1 MMLRRW
7 FPLLVLATLPGCVH
21 LDLGSL
27 GGRGELVE
35 EVVFGEKG
43 PKILMLEIDGIIS
56 GEEQGSAFGLGVEE
70 SLVARVRSQLD
81 LAAEDDDIR
90 AVLVRINSP
99 GGTVTASD
107 IIHRELLEFKKSRS
121 VPVVAQLMGLAASGG
136 YYVAM
141 AADRVLAHPTTVTG
155 SIGVIFSGLNLTG
168 LLEKVGVEN
177 QTLTSGAFKDTGSAL
192 RPMRDDERA
201 QLQSVLDDFQARFR
215 GVVDAGRPGLD
226 AEAVARLADGRI
238 FSAEQALA
246 AGLVD
251 GIAYLPEAVKEV
263 ERRAGLE
270 ASRVVVYRRP
280 NEWAENLYSAGEPVS
295 QPRLSFDWLPFAR
308 AFGRPGF
315 LYLWYPAAAW

>member
-1 MMLRRW
+1 MLRG
-7 FPLLVLATLPGCVH
+7 FPLLALLFLPGCIN

-35 EVVFGEKG
+35 EVVYGEDG
-43 PKILMLEIDGIIS
+43 PKILMLEIDGVIS
-56 GEEQGSAFGLGVEE
+56 GEERSTTLGLGVEE

-81 LAAEDDDIR
+81 LAADDDEIR
-90 AVLVRINSP
+90 AVLLRINSP

-107 IIHRELLEFKKSRS
+107 VVHREIVEFKKSRS
-121 VPVVAQLMGLAASGG
+121 IPVVAQLMGLAASGG

-141 AADRVLAHPTTVTG
+141 AADHVIAHPTTVTG

-168 LLEKVGVEN
+168 LLEKIGVEN
-177 QTLTSGAFKDTGSAL
+177 QTLTSGPFKDSGSAL

-201 QLQSVLDDFQARFR
+201 QLQSVLDDFQTRFR
-215 GVVDAGRPGLD
+215 DVVDQGRPGLD
-226 AEAVARLADGRI
+226 AEAVARLADGRV
-238 FSAEQALA
+238 FSAMQARD

-251 GIAYLPEAVKEV
+251 GIGYLPEAVKEL

-270 ASRVVVYRRP
+270 SSRVVVYRRP

-295 QPRLSFDWLPFAR
+295 PPRLGFDRLPFAR
-308 AFGRPGF
+308 VLGQPGF

>member
-1 MMLRRW
+1 MLRGL
-7 FPLLVLATLPGCVH
+7 PLLALLVLPGCVN

-35 EVVFGEKG
+35 EVVYGEDG
-43 PKILMLEIDGIIS
+43 PKILMLEIDGVIS
-56 GEEQGSAFGLGVEE
+56 GEERGTPFGFGVEE

-81 LAAEDDDIR
+81 LAVEDDEIK
-90 AVLVRINSP
+90 AVLLRINSP

-107 IIHRELLEFKKSRS
+107 VIHRELLEFKKRKS

-141 AADRVLAHPTTVTG
+141 AADHVLAHPTTVTG

-177 QTLTSGAFKDTGSAL
+177 QTLTSGPFKDTGSAL
-192 RPMRDDERA
+192 RPMRDDERE
-201 QLQSVLDDFQARFR
+201 QLQSVLDDFQTRFR
-215 GVVDAGRPGLD
+215 EVVDQGRPGLD
-226 AEAVARLADGRI
+226 GEAVARIADGRI
-238 FSAEQALA
+238 FSAQQARD

-251 GIAYLPEAVKEV
+251 GIAYLPEAVKEL

-270 ASRVVVYRRP
+270 SSQVVVYRRP

-295 QPRLSFDWLPFAR
+295 QPRVGFDWLPFAR
-308 AFGRPGF
+308 AFGQPGF